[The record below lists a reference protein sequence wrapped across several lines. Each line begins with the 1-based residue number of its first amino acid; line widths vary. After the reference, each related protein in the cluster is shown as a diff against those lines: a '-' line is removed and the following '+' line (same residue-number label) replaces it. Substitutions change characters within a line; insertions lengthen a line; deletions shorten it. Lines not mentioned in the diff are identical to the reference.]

1 MIADDMDPFEAHTAL
16 FDVYLRLRPSAT
28 NTERFLDV
36 EQCRD
41 SHLPTHIT
49 IRPPADDKRKKA
61 VEKFQFTRVFEEH
74 AGQRDIFENTGI
86 LPLVEGVLGAPGREG
101 RDGLLATLGV
111 TGSGKSHTILGSKSQ
126 RGLTQL
132 TLDVLF
138 QHTSSHL
145 VDIETSPIAFSS
157 LCAADVSEALMMPAS
172 RFLDSVYS
180 ESGNLSR
187 ATTPAL
193 VRDSTLPHTYIAP
206 GTFPNFSDSINS
218 SSARPSS
225 TVYDRLYPSLAKYQ
239 TPKVA
244 RGSVS
249 HSNKSTRSKI
259 AHITRSV
266 AKKLTFAE
274 QQDTSLLSV
283 PSSRKYMPRISTM
296 PQTPSVDDIPI
307 EIDSSAEYAIV
318 ISMYEVY
325 NDRIFDLLTASA
337 ATKTPHKRRAL
348 LFKNT
353 EASPDRKVVAG
364 LKKIVCSTLEEA
376 LLVLETGLH
385 ERRVAGTGSNAVS
398 SRSHGFFCMEV
409 KKRRAASKGLP
420 VSSSWTSSTM
430 TIVDLAGSERARAA
444 KTAGST
450 LAEAGK
456 INESLMYLGQCM
468 QMLSDNANSTSPALV
483 PFRQCKLTELMFSNS
498 FAHNH
503 QHKCAQKFTMIVTAD
518 PLGDYNATSQIL
530 RYSALAR
537 EVTVPRIPSVT
548 AAYISGATSAEAA
561 RLGQDG
567 HSSGRATPSAIQQEL
582 ELALATI
589 ADLRQQLET
598 SQILLQEETQRRQEA
613 ESSWKSSELR
623 IDEMEAEIREE
634 LYNEFEHK
642 LQTEQRRWRAARD
655 AEMDAQDEHL
665 DAKISLLTQNLSI
678 YEDET
683 ADPEFD
689 KENMAPAA
697 DDVFGPVGVD
707 PSVEAV
713 GKFGACRMSVLED
726 TERKAKELEAENVD
740 LRRRMEE
747 MERTCRQRGVLRSP
761 SKKMR
766 VLKTPSRKWEGS
778 GVGLDDV

>member
-1 MIADDMDPFEAHTAL
+1 MDSAKASTAL
-16 FDVYLRLRPSAT
+16 FDVYLRLRPSPT
-28 NTERFLDV
+28 HNERFLDV
-36 EQCRD
+36 EQCPD
-41 SHLPTHIT
+41 SHRPTHIT
-49 IRPPADDKRKKA
+49 IRPPAVDKRKKA

-111 TGSGKSHTILGSKSQ
+111 TGSGKSHTVLGSKSQ

-138 QHTSSHL
+138 HHTSPYL

-157 LCAADVSEALMMPAS
+157 LCAADVSESLMMPAS
-172 RFLDSVYS
+172 HFLDCVYS
-180 ESGNLSR
+180 ENGNMSR

-193 VRDSTLPHTYIAP
+193 
-206 GTFPNFSDSINS
+206 
-218 SSARPSS
+218 
-225 TVYDRLYPSLAKYQ
+225 
-239 TPKVA
+239 
-244 RGSVS
+244 
-249 HSNKSTRSKI
+249 
-259 AHITRSV
+259 
-266 AKKLTFAE
+266 
-274 QQDTSLLSV
+274 QDTSLLSV
-283 PSSRKYMPRISTM
+283 PSSRKYIPRISAM

-307 EIDSSAEYAIV
+307 GIDSSAEYAIV

-337 ATKTPHKRRAL
+337 ATKAPQKRRAL

-420 VSSSWTSSTM
+420 ISSSWTSSTM

-548 AAYISGATSAEAA
+548 AAYISGATSAGAA
-561 RLGQDG
+561 RSGQDG
-567 HSSGRATPSAIQQEL
+567 DSSGRATPSAMQQDL
-582 ELALATI
+582 ELALASI
-589 ADLRQQLET
+589 ADLQQQLET
-598 SQILLQEETQRRQEA
+598 SQVLFQEEAQRRQEA

-634 LYNEFEHK
+634 LYNEFERK
-642 LQTEQRRWRAARD
+642 LETEQRRWRAARD

-697 DDVFGPVGVD
+697 NDVFGPVGVD

-713 GKFGACRMSVLED
+713 GKFGAFRMSVLED
-726 TERKAKELEAENVD
+726 TERKAKELEAENAD

-747 MERTCRQRGVLRSP
+747 MERESRQKEVLRSP
-761 SKKMR
+761 SRKMR

-778 GVGLDDV
+778 GVGLDDL